1 LYSPK
6 PKGPKKGVP
15 APNVAPPIKRV
26 SPAREAAFRVLDQ
39 IDNNPDA
46 HSDDLLHGPMLS
58 KLSQADKNLTTALV
72 MGVLRW
78 KIALEARLIPLLA
91 RPDSR
96 LPSQVATV
104 LRLGAFQLLH
114 MDRIPAHAAI
124 SESVDLVRWAGEPH
138 SSGMVNAVLRKLAGS
153 STSAVGTRPEPTT
166 DPGAPGL
173 VSETWEV
180 TTPVSASKKPIFE
193 TITALATRLAHPG
206 WMVDR
211 WARTYG
217 RAAAEAIC
225 NHDQAEPA
233 APSLFTDTL
242 DLSDFDEG
250 TARLDDG
257 SRLVA
262 ELAALAS
269 PLARRVWDA
278 CAAPGGKTTVLA
290 SRLATADV
298 LATDI
303 SPKRL
308 RRMGYRLEREL
319 GKGRVRTLETDAM
332 KLPATEGPF
341 DLILCD
347 APCSGTGTLARNP
360 EIKERLGEYAE
371 ASADLARQAT
381 RQRAILTAA
390 LQRLAPGGRLV
401 YSTCSLEPEE
411 NERVVAAVLAETTG
425 FRLASLTP
433 LVAEL
438 GERLTVPPETSLAWL
453 RDDHLRTLPGANF
466 SGDGFFLAVFE
477 RTPAS

>member
-1 LYSPK
+1 MYNPK

-15 APNVAPPIKRV
+15 TPNVAPPIKRV

-46 HSDDLLHGPMLS
+46 HSDDLLHGPMLA
-58 KLSQADKNLTTALV
+58 KLSQADKNLTVALV

-78 KIALEARLIPLLA
+78 KIALEAKLLPLLA

-138 SSGMVNAVLRKLAGS
+138 SAGMVNAVLRKLAGT
-153 STSAVGTRPEPTT
+153 STSQVGSRPEGSLEPEA
-166 DPGAPGL
+166 AP
-173 VSETWEV
+173 EWEV
-180 TTPVSASKKPIFE
+180 TQPAAVTKKPIFE
-193 TITALATRLAHPG
+193 TPGAMATRLAHPE
-206 WMVDR
+206 WMVAR
-211 WARTYG
+211 WVRTYG
-217 RAAAEAIC
+217 RAAAEAVC
-225 NHDQAEPA
+225 THDQMEPA
-233 APSLFTDTL
+233 APSLFADAL
-242 DLSDFDEG
+242 DISEFDEG
-250 TARLDDG
+250 TARIDDG

-262 ELAALAS
+262 EIASLAS
-269 PLARRVWDA
+269 PVARRVWDA

-290 SRLATADV
+290 SRLAEADV

-319 GKGRVRTLETDAM
+319 GKGRVRTLESDAM
-332 KLPATEGPF
+332 KLPVTEGPF

-360 EIKERLGEYAE
+360 EIKERLGGFQE
-371 ASADLARQAT
+371 AMEDLTRQSK
-381 RQRAILTAA
+381 RQRAILSAA
-390 LQRLAPGGRLV
+390 LQRLSAGGRLV

-411 NERVVAAVLAETTG
+411 NERVVSAVLAETPG
-425 FRLASLTP
+425 FRLVALTP

-438 GERLTVPPETSLAWL
+438 GEKMTVGPEVSLGWL
-453 RDDHLRTLPGANF
+453 REDFVRTLPGANF
-466 SGDGFFLAVFE
+466 GGDGFFVAVFE
-477 RTPAS
+477 RI